1 MALTDSF
8 TCEGDA
14 GVKLLLSVE
23 TVMCET
29 CECMS
34 AVVIGFALQTLSA
47 KVASSCSE
55 QLGSTVA
62 KRSCISAGSFCR
74 KRWRTI
80 CIQLPTGGPSSRLSI
95 SDNRTDGSRSPREPP
110 VRSFFLLFQHRFLP
124 AGLK

>member
-47 KVASSCSE
+47 KVASSCRE
-55 QLGSTVA
+55 QLGSSVA

-80 CIQLPTGGPSSRLSI
+80 CIQSVSYTHLRAHETPEHLVCRL
-95 SDNRTDGSRSPREPP
+95 
-110 VRSFFLLFQHRFLP
+110 LLE
-124 AGLK
+124 KKKK